1 MCGLPTM
8 RQATPRHCR
17 LATRTMTERLR
28 HATLRQLQIFIIAG
42 ETSSFARAAE
52 ALHLTQPA
60 VSMQMAQLSDAVGV
74 PLFEKRGRN
83 LVLSSA
89 GQTLLPYAQ
98 RIAQSL
104 RDASDALD
112 ALQGRHQGK
121 VKIALVTTTRYFAPR
136 LIAQFHAQHPHIE
149 LDVSIANREAVITQ
163 LEAGEVDLAI
173 MGRPPP
179 RTPVVAEPFA
189 RHPHGVIAAANHP
202 LAGKKRLD
210 PQKLA
215 NEPFIY
221 RESGSGTRSAMEFF
235 FAEHQIQPPMQR
247 EMSSNESI
255 KQAVMAGMGL
265 AFISLHT
272 IGLEQQTGHL
282 VLLDVKGLPIV
293 RTWYVLYPATKLLT
307 PAAQTFQEFMVTE
320 GPAFMEALFPGSSKL
335 PRQ

>member
-1 MCGLPTM
+1 
-8 RQATPRHCR
+8 
-17 LATRTMTERLR
+17 MTDRLR

-42 ETSSFARAAE
+42 EASSFARAAE
-52 ALHLTQPA
+52 VLHLTQPA
-60 VSMQMAQLSDAVGV
+60 VSMQMAQLAEAVGV
-74 PLFEKRGRN
+74 ALFEKRGRN
-83 LVLSSA
+83 LVLSQA
-89 GQTLLPYAQ
+89 GHILLPYAQ
-98 RIAQSL
+98 RVAQSL

-112 ALQGRHQGK
+112 VLQGNYQGK

-136 LIAQFHAQHPHIE
+136 LIAQFQSQHPHIE
-149 LDVSIANREAVITQ
+149 LDVSIANREAVIAQ
-163 LEAGEVDLAI
+163 LEAGEIDLAL

-189 RHPHGVIAAANHP
+189 RHPHGVIAPPGHR

-221 RESGSGTRSAMEFF
+221 REVGSGTRSAMEFF
-235 FAEHQIQPPMQR
+235 FAEHQISPPMHR

-265 AFISLHT
+265 AFLSLHT
-272 IGLEQQTGHL
+272 SGLEQETGRL

-320 GPAFMEALFPGSSKL
+320 GPAFMESMFPGSSKL
-335 PRQ
+335 PKH